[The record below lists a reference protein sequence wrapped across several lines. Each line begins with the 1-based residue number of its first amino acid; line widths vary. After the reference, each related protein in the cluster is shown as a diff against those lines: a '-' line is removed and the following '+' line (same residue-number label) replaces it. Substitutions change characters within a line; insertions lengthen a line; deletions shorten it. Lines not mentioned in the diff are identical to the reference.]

1 MAISFLPSESP
12 LVSHILMSYEK
23 HHSPSNMIIPEN
35 ESQEKYVRIVRQTN
49 GIDSCRLQP
58 IIRHHPDGDY
68 RVTKVDIQ
76 RINYH
81 KFFKTEDYIKQVKQF
96 QKKQFGKS
104 MNITS
109 RQLNEAKQ
117 YQQQLLLA

>member
-1 MAISFLPSESP
+1 
-12 LVSHILMSYEK
+12 MSYEK